1 MTMATRA
8 GAEPSKATSPVVAHL
23 ERTNPHYGAAVV
35 AGLIAGTV
43 MSMAMMLIALLRGQ
57 SIWSMPNMIAAMWLG
72 PQVAT
77 ASFGLPT
84 MVGILTHETTS
95 ALMGLIAVP
104 FVAGLSGGRVMLVS
118 LAYALA
124 SYPLVFSLVMSWA
137 NPTMYQRAP
146 MVQMTWGHLI
156 FGAVFGLVY
165 AKLALRPVRP

>member
-23 ERTNPHYGAAVV
+23 RTNPHYGAAVV
-35 AGLIAGTV
+35 AGLVAGTV
-43 MSMAMMLIALLRGQ
+43 MSMAMMLVALLRGP

-72 PQVAT
+72 PDVAT
-77 ASFGLPT
+77 ESFGLPT
-84 MVGILTHETTS
+84 MVGFLTHATTS
-95 ALMGLIAVP
+95 ALMGLVAVP
-104 FVAGLSGGRVMLVS
+104 FVAGLSRGRVMLVS
-118 LAYALA
+118 PAYALA

-137 NPTMYQRAP
+137 DPIMYQRAP

-156 FGAVFGLVY
+156 FGAVFGLTY